1 MNDFQE
7 AILIVAASTI
17 NADMYYASRFLAP
30 DPFIFLQKGAR
41 KWIAV
46 SDLELDRARAQADVT
61 EVLPLSR
68 FSERLREQGSPEPGP
83 VDLLAEIL
91 KELGINSLVVPASF
105 GLELAESLRA
115 GGYRVDFKKDPF
127 WDERLRKSPEE
138 ISFLAQALRATEE
151 VLALALETLRQCT
164 IRDGLLYQGS
174 QPLTAESL
182 RRQIHHGLL
191 DRDCVAE
198 QTIVACGDQGCDPHE
213 EGKGPLLPHQSIILD
228 IFPRSL
234 ASRYHADITRTVV
247 KGTPSDG
254 LKKLFDGVIAAQE
267 EAFSRIRAGVTGQ
280 EVHEAV
286 SSCFERLGLKTGEV
300 SGRRQGFFHGT
311 GHGLGLD
318 VHELPR
324 LGKGGGPLEAGNV
337 VTVEPGLYCPGIG
350 GVRLE
355 DVVVVREAGCEN
367 LTRAPKFLQL

>member
-151 VLALALETLRQCT
+151 VLALALETLRQ
-164 IRDGLLYQGS
+164 
-174 QPLTAESL
+174 
-182 RRQIHHGLL
+182 
-191 DRDCVAE
+191 
-198 QTIVACGDQGCDPHE
+198 
-213 EGKGPLLPHQSIILD
+213 
-228 IFPRSL
+228 
-234 ASRYHADITRTVV
+234 
-247 KGTPSDG
+247 
-254 LKKLFDGVIAAQE
+254 
-267 EAFSRIRAGVTGQ
+267 
-280 EVHEAV
+280 
-286 SSCFERLGLKTGEV
+286 
-300 SGRRQGFFHGT
+300 
-311 GHGLGLD
+311 
-318 VHELPR
+318 
-324 LGKGGGPLEAGNV
+324 
-337 VTVEPGLYCPGIG
+337 
-350 GVRLE
+350 
-355 DVVVVREAGCEN
+355 
-367 LTRAPKFLQL
+367 